1 MLFVSATLLSDD
13 SLLDMKEINKLCF
26 LISLSLQLHV
36 INTYLGVGM
45 ATRKM
50 GNLAKPK
57 VTVTINGNSLNLKS
71 ESTFR
76 NLETSC
82 TLGEEFDETT
92 PDGRK
97 CKVN

>member
-1 MLFVSATLLSDD
+1 MLA
-13 SLLDMKEINKLCF
+13 
-26 LISLSLQLHV
+26 

-50 GNLAKPK
+50 GNLAKPI
-57 VTVTINGNSLNLKS
+57 VTITINGNSLNLKS

-82 TLGEEFDETT
+82 TLGAEFDKTT

-97 CKVN
+97 SKVN